1 MEPDLNINNGTYVQA
16 KTTRTLHDVK
26 PSPGETITTV
36 ARSNSE
42 DVNEAAK
49 AAMEAAPTW
58 SQTTMEERIEW
69 LNCIADALE
78 AEAETIA
85 QLESLDTGKPITL
98 ARNVDAARS
107 VANFRFFASF
117 ASQQAEQTF
126 SDHGAVNHVH
136 RSPVGCVGLITPWNL
151 PLYLLSWKVAPAL
164 LMGNTIVQTI

>member
-1 MEPDLNINNGTYVQA
+1 MVEPVLNFINGTFVQA
-16 KTTRTLHDVK
+16 KSSRTLDDVN
-26 PSPGETITTV
+26 PATGETITTV
-36 ARSNSE
+36 ARSKFE

-98 ARNVDAARS
+98 ARNVDTKRS
-107 VANFRFFASF
+107 VANFRFLLPS
-117 ASQQAEQTF
+117 
-126 SDHGAVNHVH
+126 H
-136 RSPVGCVGLITPWNL
+136 RSKPSRRSVTTVPSAMFTGRRLAV
-151 PLYLLSWKVAPAL
+151 SDS
-164 LMGNTIVQTI
+164 

>member
-1 MEPDLNINNGTYVQA
+1 MEPVLNFINGTFVQA
-16 KTTRTLHDVK
+16 KSSRTLDDVN
-26 PSPGETITTV
+26 PATGETITTV

-85 QLESLDTGKPITL
+85 QLESLDTGKPIRRTERRRSAIGGEL
-98 ARNVDAARS
+98 PVFCFLRIAASR
-107 VANFRFFASF
+107 A
-117 ASQQAEQTF
+117 
-126 SDHGAVNHVH
+126 D
-136 RSPVGCVGLITPWNL
+136 
-151 PLYLLSWKVAPAL
+151 
-164 LMGNTIVQTI
+164 VQ